1 MRVGKPAHAESI
13 TQQSQKGGKTL
24 AIIRENGRASIT
36 MNFDGKMALELEKL
50 VEWPLLSQEEL
61 YNLLPFGGQAI
72 FAKDPYILPFVKKDH
87 DLIGKFL
94 IITNFRGKK

>member
-24 AIIRENGRASIT
+24 AIIRGNGRASPT
-36 MNFDGKMALELEKL
+36 MNFDGKMALE
-50 VEWPLLSQEEL
+50 WPLLSQYDL
-61 YNLLPFGGQAI
+61 MCVLPFGGQAI